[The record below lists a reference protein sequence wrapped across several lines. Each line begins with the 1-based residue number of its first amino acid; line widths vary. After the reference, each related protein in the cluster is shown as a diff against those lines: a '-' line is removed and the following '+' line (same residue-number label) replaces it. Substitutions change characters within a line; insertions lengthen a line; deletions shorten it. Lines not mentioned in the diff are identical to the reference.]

1 MVTTT
6 TVYLDENEE
15 DLSSGSDRC
24 SSDFNDKIKEF
35 VNEKDMPII
44 KSTWEILKKDGNF
57 APKIFLR

>member
-15 DLSSGSDRC
+15 DLSSGTDRC